1 MNFHFFYL
9 IKKSIEKTISRTHPP
24 PTQKKKEI
32 KNSANVFLSVQIY
45 PIYINSV
52 KLDEVIFQKSYLM
65 IITIWNKYSRSW
77 RKVSRGQCGTEYCL
91 KGKEMRRPF
100 WFYRFLRHIVYA
112 TTWAL
117 VSLRGSLLLLL
128 LSLISFLWMVIAWE
142 DTLP

>member
-1 MNFHFFYL
+1 MNFHSFL
-9 IKKSIEKTISRTHPP
+9 SLKKIYRKDNDIENASPTHP
-24 PTQKKKEI
+24 KKEI

-52 KLDEVIFQKSYLM
+52 KLDEMIFQKSYLM
-65 IITIWNKYSRSW
+65 IITIWNKYSRSR
-77 RKVSRGQCGTEYCL
+77 RKVSRGQCGSEYCL

-142 DTLP
+142 ETLP